1 MSNYVDYDDYI
12 NVYLNGRDVLIP
24 SAAFGYYSLKATNE
38 IRSRVYG
45 DIIVIDDDVKNCA
58 CEVAEYIYNLEKN
71 VNSTSANAVKGI
83 SSESVGGYSVSYGT
97 SVATEYSIE
106 NRAANISEIIMK
118 WLGNKGFMGRSV
130 AGVY

>member
-1 MSNYVDYDDYI
+1 MSNYVSYDDYI
-12 NVYLNGRDVLIP
+12 NTYLNGRDVLIP
-24 SAAFGYYSLKATNE
+24 SATFGYYSLKASNE

-45 DIIVIDDDVKNCA
+45 ELIVIDDDVKNCT
-58 CEVAEYIYNLEKN
+58 CEIAEYIFNLEKN
-71 VNSTSANAVKGI
+71 VNSTSANAIKGI

-106 NRAANISEIIMK
+106 NRTANISEIVMK